1 MRDYYGIG
9 IDKVHCKMQ
18 APKMAR
24 NYDFECAGWIL
35 GSQKATASLD
45 EFGNKHL
52 TATGISFMA
61 ANNSLYINHNV
72 GLDCLD
78 IQFNP
83 TTIDSKNDYIL
94 RHDFDYIIPKIQEQ
108 LFEAGVLN
116 ANKFIHAK
124 KTRLDP
130 AIDDILKLSVEHYT
144 PLIRK
149 FANYYRGKKDLN
161 YAHGI
166 TLGSNSQEIG
176 IYNRS
181 LHLIDNK
188 KVMAELIPA
197 NVTRNEL
204 RLFSKG
210 ARTWSK
216 SLELYTIKDLLSLD
230 AARIKDIHK
239 SYHDRL
245 RINVPPLTNKR
256 IISDEKMIKNY
267 QDEFGNKAARYYA
280 LDKMHFEFVS
290 QHGIIKTIEMLIDP
304 TIKAKGGNNLS
315 QARTHR
321 RIQIDISLIRYK
333 KLTEYEAT
341 QRELIIEW
349 KEAFA

>member
-24 NYDFECAGWIL
+24 NYDFESQGWIL

-52 TATGISFMA
+52 TATGTTFHA
-61 ANNSLYINHNV
+61 ANNSLYIYHNI
-72 GLDCLD
+72 GLDCID

-83 TTIDSKNDYIL
+83 TTIDSNNDFRL

-108 LFEAGVLN
+108 LFEAGILN
-116 ANKFIHAK
+116 ADKFIHAK
-124 KTRLDP
+124 QTRLDP
-130 AIDDILKLSVEHYT
+130 AIDDILKHSAEQYT
-144 PLIRK
+144 PVVRK

-181 LHLIDNK
+181 LHLITNK
-188 KVMAELIPA
+188 KVMAELIPP

-210 ARTWSK
+210 ARTWNK
-216 SLELYTIKDLLSLD
+216 NLQLHTIQDLFSLD

-239 SYHDRL
+239 LYHDRL
-245 RINVPPLTNKR
+245 RINLPPVPNQR
-256 IISDEKMIKNY
+256 IISHEKMLRNY
-267 QDEFGNKAARYYA
+267 QNEFGNKAITYLAH
-280 LDKMHFEFVS
+280 DKLHFEWVAE
-290 QHGIIKTIEMLIDP
+290 HGVVKTIEMLIDP
-304 TIKAKGGNNLS
+304 SIKAKGGNNLS

-321 RIQIDISLIRYK
+321 RIQIDISLSRYK

>member
-1 MRDYYGIG
+1 MREYYGIG

-24 NYDFECAGWIL
+24 NYDFHNSNWQL
-35 GSQKATASLD
+35 GSQKAAASLD
-45 EFGNKHL
+45 EFGNKQL
-52 TATGISFMA
+52 TATGITFHA
-61 ANNSLYINHNV
+61 DNNSLYINHNIV
-72 GLDCLD
+72 LDCLD

-83 TTIDSKNDYIL
+83 TTIDSNNDFML
-94 RHDFDYIIPKIQEQ
+94 RYDFDYIIPKIQEQ

-116 ANKFIHAK
+116 ADKFIHAK

-130 AIDDILKLSVEHYT
+130 AIDDILKLSAEYYT
-144 PLIRK
+144 PSIRK
-149 FANYYRGKKDLN
+149 FANYSRGKKDLN

-176 IYNRS
+176 IYNRT
-181 LHLIDNK
+181 LHLVSNK

-204 RLFSKG
+204 RLFNKG
-210 ARTWSK
+210 ARTWTK
-216 SLELYTIKDLLSLD
+216 NLELYTIQDLLSLD

-245 RINVPPLTNKR
+245 RINVPPVTNQR
-256 IISDEKMIKNY
+256 IISHEKMLKNY
-267 QDEFGNKAARYYA
+267 QGEFGNKAATHYA
-280 LDKMHFEFVS
+280 IDKMHFEFVS
-290 QHGIIKTIEMLIDP
+290 QHGIVKTIEMLIDP

-321 RIQIDISLIRYK
+321 RIQIDISLSRYK

>member
-24 NYDFECAGWIL
+24 NYDFECEGWIV

-45 EFGNKHL
+45 EFGNKQL
-52 TATGISFMA
+52 TATGITFHA
-61 ANNSLYINHNV
+61 ANNSLYINHNI

-83 TTIDSKNDYIL
+83 TTIDSNNDYML

-116 ANKFIHAK
+116 ADKFIHAK

-130 AIDDILKLSVEHYT
+130 AIDDILKLSAEYYT
-144 PLIRK
+144 PSIRK
-149 FANYYRGKKDLN
+149 FANYSRGKKDLN

-181 LHLIDNK
+181 LHLVSNK
-188 KVMAELIPA
+188 KIMAELIPA
-197 NVTRNEL
+197 NITRNEL
-204 RLFSKG
+204 RLFNKG
-210 ARTWSK
+210 SRTWSK
-216 SLELYTIKDLLSLD
+216 NLQLYTIQDLLSLD

-245 RINVPPLTNKR
+245 RINVPPLTNQR
-256 IISDEKMIKNY
+256 IISHEKMLKNY
-267 QDEFGNKAARYYA
+267 QNEFGNKAVRYLA
-280 LDKMHFEFVS
+280 NDTLHFEWVA
-290 QHGIIKTIEMLIDP
+290 QYGIVKTIEMLIDP

-321 RIQIDISLIRYK
+321 RIQIDISLSRYK

>member
-24 NYDFECAGWIL
+24 NYDFESKGWIL

-45 EFGNKHL
+45 EFGNKQL
-52 TATGISFMA
+52 TATGITFHA
-61 ANNSLYINHNV
+61 ANNSLYINHNI

-83 TTIDSKNDYIL
+83 TTIDSNNDYML
-94 RHDFDYIIPKIQEQ
+94 RYDFDYIIPKIQEQ

-116 ANKFIHAK
+116 ADKFIHAK
-124 KTRLDP
+124 QTRLDP
-130 AIDDILKLSVEHYT
+130 AIDDILKLSAEYYT
-144 PLIRK
+144 PSIRK
-149 FANYYRGKKDLN
+149 FANYSRGKKDLN

-181 LHLIDNK
+181 LHLVSNK

-204 RLFSKG
+204 RLFNKG
-210 ARTWSK
+210 SRTWSK
-216 SLELYTIKDLLSLD
+216 NLQLHTIQDLLSLD

-239 SYHDRL
+239 LYHDRL
-245 RINVPPLTNKR
+245 RINVPPVTNQR
-256 IISDEKMIKNY
+256 IISHEKMLKNY
-267 QDEFGNKAARYYA
+267 QNEFGNKAVRYLA
-280 LDKMHFEFVS
+280 NDKLHFEWVA
-290 QHGIIKTIEMLIDP
+290 QYGIVKTIEMLIDP
-304 TIKAKGGNNLS
+304 TIIAKGGNNLS

-321 RIQIDISLIRYK
+321 RIQIDISLSRYK